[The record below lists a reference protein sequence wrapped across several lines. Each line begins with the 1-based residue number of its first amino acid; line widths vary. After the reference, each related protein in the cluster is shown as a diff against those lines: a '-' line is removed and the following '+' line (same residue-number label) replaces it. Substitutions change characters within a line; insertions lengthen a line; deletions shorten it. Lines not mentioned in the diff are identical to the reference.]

1 MEVRD
6 RIEPLADASSAR
18 RGSDS
23 VSRSIDRPPVLS
35 FLLAFFGLL
44 AIALGLAAA
53 SPAEVHTGRAAS
65 GKHEAGIGL
74 AAQDHQS
81 R

>member
-1 MEVRD
+1 MEVQD

-23 VSRSIDRPPVLS
+23 LSRSIDRPPVLG
-35 FLLAFFGLL
+35 FLLAFCGLL

-53 SPAEVHTGRAAS
+53 SPAEVHDGRAAS
-65 GKHEAGIGL
+65 EKHEAESGL
-74 AAQDHQS
+74 AAEDRQS